1 MDRSVGHLPISPAC
15 GLCFALSQ
23 SGIHFRVR
31 RVCILLPVLRCQFR
45 NLRSEPTGLGW
56 GICSLQADPPDVVV
70 TTPMPSAPMS
80 SQRKARPTRD
90 SGHSRWPLAPF
101 GTSSSVAVPA
111 CGANQH
117 RQYSCDFATLDA
129 MSYIAGVCRWSGWC
143 WGLRSMYVISA
154 AQNISSVF

>member
-1 MDRSVGHLPISPAC
+1 
-15 GLCFALSQ
+15 
-23 SGIHFRVR
+23 
-31 RVCILLPVLRCQFR
+31 
-45 NLRSEPTGLGW
+45 
-56 GICSLQADPPDVVV
+56 
-70 TTPMPSAPMS
+70 MS
-80 SQRKARPTRD
+80 SERKARPTRD